1 MALVAAAVDK
11 AKELLSPEPVEIPQ
25 PIVERLKRGRD
36 AMREGAPKRNEC
48 LAFARGDQYR
58 WVDGKNVLQSQ
69 NTTTTID
76 GRGKPRHRIR
86 QVRNLIFNIIEME
99 IASSVQKVPGY
110 EVSPS
115 SGEPR
120 RETAAAL
127 AQKVALYGYDKWN
140 LRHVTEH
147 VCRLALIAD
156 EGFAWPY
163 FDNTVGPYLPEDEN
177 GKRVGQGEIKV
188 RVFSGNEVFWEPGVP
203 FDDSRWIG
211 IEQARDIPSVM
222 EMEGYLGG
230 KLTADGQKAET
241 DKLNPQQKLVLVTD
255 YLERPSPKN
264 PEGRWITMA
273 NDRVIVGERPY
284 PCLDGE
290 GNVCD
295 EPVLHKLTYSMD
307 PENDRDSGLVRH
319 LLDAQR
325 TVNYCVAGETSVQTK
340 DGPRDARSLAGE
352 TVETLTRD
360 GRYRPAKWA
369 SYGTQPLW
377 RVEFS
382 DGQEIFATK
391 EHGWIVRGKT
401 KDERVVTED
410 LLGRRVPVVAREP
423 SAPADRDEW
432 IAGVRNGLVYGD
444 GTTATRHLA
453 DGTPVRYSRMSQ
465 YNDNCELIERF
476 FPGEHGER
484 REVGGRTMLTTYG
497 LPPELKAI
505 PDPTRP
511 VDYLRGFLAGLIA
524 ADGSVNSGGAVLVN
538 SSKRE
543 DLLQVGEIARAA
555 GVPTT
560 SLRRTRGGTAYKEDA
575 ELFALGLNK
584 GAFVNGAVDE
594 NLLLRPF
601 HQMRMHGSLKDR
613 GVRMTTRKVV
623 AVEPTERV
631 EEVFCCEEPKTES
644 WVISGGIV
652 TSNCNNKISEWAAL
666 AQNPQLLIVNGFLK
680 QKLTDEAGAVYNV
693 AGTGEMQWRPT
704 PNTPQELFQLKEE
717 ASGEMNTIAG
727 QLNLPSA
734 GTSAKA
740 FAAMI
745 ERETTRRANF
755 IENLA
760 QFHSRLMRHCLYLV
774 QRHYTEPRLLMVR
787 GPRGIQPIK
796 DFYGAELLGEVD
808 VRVAAGSLETLTHQA
823 IEAKI
828 MAFAERGWISPHAA
842 MAAINAGTAENL
854 IDSYERD
861 VARANLIIQKV
872 LEGPEVLFSTPP
884 RRPFFG
890 EDPGLDPET
899 GLPREFVSGWMPRPF
914 DDVKVQKDVFADWMK
929 GTEYDDLDPPSQEA
943 ANQYYDALLEIEAKQ
958 QAQAAQ
964 AQALTAE
971 SLGMSN
977 AAKPGGPPPLPD
989 QAGLEGPTDPID

>member
-1 MALVAAAVDK
+1 MAVVDIVEK

-36 AMREGAPKRNEC
+36 SMREGAPKRNEC

-140 LRHVTEH
+140 LRHVTER
-147 VCRLALIAD
+147 VCRLALVAD

-163 FDNTVGPYLPEDEN
+163 FDNTVGPYLPQDEN

-230 KLTADGQKAET
+230 KLDADGQKAET

-255 YLERPSPKN
+255 YLERPSPKR

-273 NDRVIVGERPY
+273 NNRVIVGERPY
-284 PCLDGE
+284 PCLDGD
-290 GNVCD
+290 GDVCD

-325 TVNYCVAGETSVQTK
+325 TVNYC
-340 DGPRDARSLAGE
+340 
-352 TVETLTRD
+352 
-360 GRYRPAKWA
+360 
-369 SYGTQPLW
+369 
-377 RVEFS
+377 
-382 DGQEIFATK
+382 
-391 EHGWIVRGKT
+391 
-401 KDERVVTED
+401 
-410 LLGRRVPVVAREP
+410 
-423 SAPADRDEW
+423 
-432 IAGVRNGLVYGD
+432 
-444 GTTATRHLA
+444 
-453 DGTPVRYSRMSQ
+453 
-465 YNDNCELIERF
+465 
-476 FPGEHGER
+476 
-484 REVGGRTMLTTYG
+484 
-497 LPPELKAI
+497 
-505 PDPTRP
+505 
-511 VDYLRGFLAGLIA
+511 
-524 ADGSVNSGGAVLVN
+524 
-538 SSKRE
+538 
-543 DLLQVGEIARAA
+543 
-555 GVPTT
+555 
-560 SLRRTRGGTAYKEDA
+560 
-575 ELFALGLNK
+575 
-584 GAFVNGAVDE
+584 
-594 NLLLRPF
+594 
-601 HQMRMHGSLKDR
+601 
-613 GVRMTTRKVV
+613 
-623 AVEPTERV
+623 
-631 EEVFCCEEPKTES
+631 
-644 WVISGGIV
+644 
-652 TSNCNNKISEWAAL
+652 NNKITEWAAL

-680 QKLTDEAGAVYNV
+680 QKLTDEGGAVYNV

-704 PNTPQELFQLKEE
+704 PNTPQELFRLKEE
-717 ASGEMNTIAG
+717 SSNEMNIIAG
-727 QLNLPSA
+727 QLSLPSA

-884 RRPFFG
+884 RRPFVG
-890 EDPGLDPET
+890 EDPGTEERENPGT
-899 GLPREFVSGWMPRPF
+899 GEVEQVPREYVPGWMPRPF

-943 ANQYYDALLEIEAKQ
+943 ANSYYDALLSIEAKQ

-977 AAKPGGPPPLPD
+977 AAKPQGPPPLPD
-989 QAGLEGPTDPID
+989 QAGLEGPTE